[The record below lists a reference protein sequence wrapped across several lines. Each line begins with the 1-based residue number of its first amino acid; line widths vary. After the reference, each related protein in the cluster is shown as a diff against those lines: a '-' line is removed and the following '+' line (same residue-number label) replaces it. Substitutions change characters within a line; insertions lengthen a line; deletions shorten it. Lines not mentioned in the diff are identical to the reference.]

1 MAQWL
6 LLILCGFSAAY
17 GINGWHTI
25 RIIIMVLDMAVISY
39 ITVQGSQ

>member
-1 MAQWL
+1 MAQRL
-6 LLILCGFSAAY
+6 LLMLCGFSAAY

-25 RIIIMVLDMAVISY
+25 RVMIMVLDMAVISY